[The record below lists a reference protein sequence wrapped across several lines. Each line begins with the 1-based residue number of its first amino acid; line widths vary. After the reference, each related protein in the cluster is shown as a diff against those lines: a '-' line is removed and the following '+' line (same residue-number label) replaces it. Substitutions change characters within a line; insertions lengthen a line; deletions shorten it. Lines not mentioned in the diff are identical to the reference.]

1 MKITLKD
8 VIQLVI
14 SLGLGVLIFYLVYKG
29 LNIAEMKGLISKANY
44 SYLLMPIVLC
54 ILSSVVRA
62 LRWNMLIEP
71 LGKKPSLRNTFCAVM
86 YGYFINHLFP
96 RAGEIAR
103 CGVLKKYEGISFTEL
118 VGTVITERA
127 FDLIVTLL
135 IVFTSVVVEFDVFK
149 GVISQVSVFERIGSV
164 LSSPLLWVCV
174 AAFVLLLF
182 ILRKWINQLT
192 LMGKI
197 KKVMAGIL
205 NGLKSFTKVK
215 NKPLFLVYSVLI
227 FFIYYLMLY
236 TSFKVFSFTSG
247 LGPEAGLTTYVF
259 GALGMLVPVQGGIGT
274 YEFMTI
280 QALLIYGI
288 SATQGGAFAVLAHLV
303 EIIVNSVV
311 GFGCSMALPFI
322 NKGKNQDGEQEQSEE
337 TKVNQ

>member
-44 SYLLMPIVLC
+44 GYLLMPIVLC

-322 NKGKNQDGEQEQSEE
+322 NRGKNQNGEQEQSEE

>member
-192 LMGKI
+192 IMGKI

-322 NKGKNQDGEQEQSEE
+322 NRGKNQDGEQEQSEE

>member
-149 GVISQVSVFERIGSV
+149 GVISQVSVFERIGCV

-182 ILRKWINQLT
+182 ILRKWINQMT
-192 LMGKI
+192 IMGKI

-322 NKGKNQDGEQEQSEE
+322 NRGKNQDGEQEQSEE

>member
-322 NKGKNQDGEQEQSEE
+322 NRGKNQDGEQEQSEE

>member
-149 GVISQVSVFERIGSV
+149 GVISQVSVFERIGCV

-322 NKGKNQDGEQEQSEE
+322 NRGKNQDGEQEQSEE